1 MQNEKVHGQF
11 LHFQQLD
18 QQDISGKSGA
28 AIPDW
33 SHCLN
38 PLFYNQDT
46 ITWNQWKKHG
56 IYC

>member
-46 ITWNQWKKHG
+46 IT
-56 IYC
+56 